1 MRASNPGRA
10 IALETRGDSL
20 GVCDEERFAQAFSNQ
35 LGNVG
40 NALKCGA
47 ADVPVTTTM
56 DGSSVD
62 EIAVSVPKAVPPTP
76 KATRDSLFEPLVR
89 AHQCSSRPGKRG
101 GSCGTKIHS
110 RI

>member
-1 MRASNPGRA
+1 MRAGNPGRA

-20 GVCDEERFAQAFSNQ
+20 GVCDEERFAQAISNQ
-35 LGNVG
+35 LGN
-40 NALKCGA
+40 ALKYGA

-56 DGSSVD
+56 DASSVD